1 MSFDSMWL
9 KKCFKLPLK
18 MAIKEIISKKP
29 YDPIGYLG
37 FWLLDYKK
45 FQERNQ
51 WQLEKDN
58 ELYYLRSLIKEE
70 VYFLYLFSDFY
81 IIFYFI
87 FYYFFNLYLGIF
99 RYI

>member
-1 MSFDSMWL
+1 
-9 KKCFKLPLK
+9 

-29 YDPIGYLG
+29 YDPVGYLG

-51 WQLEKDN
+51 LQLEKDN
-58 ELYYLRSLIKEE
+58 ELYYLRSLIKKEP

-87 FYYFFNLYLGIF
+87 FYYFFLI
-99 RYI
+99 

>member
-1 MSFDSMWL
+1 
-9 KKCFKLPLK
+9 

-45 FQERNQ
+45 FQERHQ
-51 WQLEKDN
+51 LQLEKDN

-70 VYFLYLFSDFY
+70 PVYFQCLFSDFY

-87 FYYFFNLYLGIF
+87 FYYFF
-99 RYI
+99 